1 MANFQEKVTFIWDL
15 ADLLRGVYKRN
26 EYQKII
32 LPFTVLKR
40 FDSVLSDSKK
50 EVLKDYNKYKKEF
63 ENIEHVL
70 QDAATDKK
78 GNQLGFYNYS
88 KYDFKTLLEDP
99 DHIEQN
105 LVHYIDCF
113 SKNVQD
119 IFENFKIK
127 THIENLAK
135 ANLLFLLIKKFSESK
150 VDLHPDVVSNH
161 EMGTIF
167 EELIRKFAEQSNEE
181 AGEHFTP
188 RDVVE
193 LMTKLILKQMVLLDL
208 E

>member
-1 MANFQEKVTFIWDL
+1 MGNFQEKVTFIWDL

-50 EVLKDYNKYKKEF
+50 KVLEAYNKYKKEF

-105 LVHYIDCF
+105 LVWRGKPTAFKLWMRAPQSF
-113 SKNVQD
+113 STLND
-119 IFENFKIK
+119 YE
-127 THIENLAK
+127 TM
-135 ANLLFLLIKKFSESK
+135 S
-150 VDLHPDVVSNH
+150 
-161 EMGTIF
+161 
-167 EELIRKFAEQSNEE
+167 
-181 AGEHFTP
+181 
-188 RDVVE
+188 
-193 LMTKLILKQMVLLDL
+193 
-208 E
+208 